1 MENAMVRFGTIGG
14 IVLAFALT
22 EALGTAPPPP
32 RGAASRPATSA
43 KVWERLWAALA
54 SADWS
59 ESERAIAALA
69 ERGDEAAA
77 FLGGRLAPP
86 PADAASVMGL
96 LRQLDASRYAVRRK
110 AFERLLATGPS
121 AVAPLRDALKREGLS
136 AEARDRIEQV
146 IRHWTASPADSVEG
160 RRLDGAR
167 HALAR
172 IDTPRSRRLL
182 ARLAPKG
189 WVPWG
194 RPVEG
199 VQVRLR
205 AAKAAWAVGAE
216 PLLLA
221 DVRNRGKHNLHMSID
236 QSDEWEVGCDGGWYK
251 TDYNTTSLPIPL
263 PPGGEQD
270 GIRIALEPEW
280 CRRLGE
286 GRLGAS
292 LFLKPGKH
300 RIRVAV
306 RAGFGGDAYV
316 PPVRAVSNVMEITI
330 SPAAPARPATRPS
343 TPK

>member
-1 MENAMVRFGTIGG
+1 MVRFGTIGG

-22 EALGTAPPPP
+22 EALGTDPPPP

-43 KVWERLWAALA
+43 KVWERLWGALA

-59 ESERAIAALA
+59 DSERAVAALA

-96 LRQLDASRYAVRRK
+96 VRQLDATRYAARQK
-110 AFERLLATGPS
+110 AFERLLAMGRP
-121 AVAPLRDALKREGLS
+121 AVPPLRDALKREGLS
-136 AEARDRIEQV
+136 AEARGRVEQV
-146 IRHWTASPADSVEG
+146 IQHWTASPAADSVEG

-205 AAKAAWAVGAE
+205 AAKAAWAVGEE

-221 DVRNRGKHNLHMSID
+221 DVRNRGKHNLHMWID
-236 QSDEWEVGCDGGWYK
+236 QSNEWEVGCDGRWYE
-251 TDYNTTSLPIPL
+251 TNFETTSFALPL
-263 PPGGEQD
+263 PPGGHQH
-270 GIRIALEPEW
+270 GVRIALEPVW
-280 CRRLGE
+280 RRRLRE
-286 GRLGAS
+286 GRLGAR
-292 LFLKPGKH
+292 LNLKPGKH
-300 RIRVAV
+300 RIRAAV

-316 PPVRAVSNVMEITI
+316 PPVRAVSDAMEITI
-330 SPAAPARPATRPS
+330 VPAAPARPATKSS